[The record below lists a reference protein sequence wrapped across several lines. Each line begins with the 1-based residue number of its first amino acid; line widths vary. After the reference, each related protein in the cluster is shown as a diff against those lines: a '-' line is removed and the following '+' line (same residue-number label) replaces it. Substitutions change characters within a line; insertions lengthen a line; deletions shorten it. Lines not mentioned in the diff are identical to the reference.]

1 MNRFNYVSLCQKSP
15 IVGVASRLREI
26 DDIAAVIPLSEI
38 KGSPM
43 GYPFLI
49 DMRNV
54 THYVSP

>member
-1 MNRFNYVSLCQKSP
+1 M
-15 IVGVASRLREI
+15 REI